1 MLLCSILRQLVIS
14 RLATRALCIFF
25 TQVHPVLFMA
35 FSPQVQSSII
45 SDPIGASNFKM
56 RISIRDTYVT
66 DNIDDTNNV

>member
-1 MLLCSILRQLVIS
+1 
-14 RLATRALCIFF
+14 
-25 TQVHPVLFMA
+25 MA

-66 DNIDDTNNV
+66 DNIDDTNNVWLMASRLVKSMQVRLIKNDFRIHCFIPL